1 MRDPSP
7 EADWKVF
14 RELRVIALQ
23 RWCERVLGEVAGI
36 TGDDKKSW
44 HERYLTVYRLIRDRD
59 EALAAMFNNP
69 RRSCAIEQLI
79 YIQFHS
85 LLTEAEMARFSDAT
99 RSRVETSVKSLREPE

>member
-1 MRDPSP
+1 MRDPIP

-36 TGDDKKSW
+36 TGDGEKSW
-44 HERYLTVYRLIRDRD
+44 HERYLSVYRLIRDRD

-69 RRSCAIEQLI
+69 RRSCANRQLI
-79 YIQFHS
+79 SIQFHD
-85 LLTEAEMARFSDAT
+85 LLTETEMTRFSDAT
-99 RSRVETSVKSLREPE
+99 RLRVDTSVKSLRESE